1 MKIITKFA
9 IAAVAIIAACT
20 PASAQ
25 MLQIGPRIGTEV
37 SRLSF
42 DKDVFDGENRAGFAG
57 GLQLEFTAP
66 VIGIGFDISAM
77 YVHRNN
83 NGIAPQ
89 GTPSTQ
95 VLGSYNTDYI
105 EVPLNFKYKIGLP
118 VVGKIVTPYVFTGPS
133 VAFLTSKE
141 AINAAFNN
149 KKVNVAWN
157 FGIGV
162 QLFSHLQIGA
172 SYGLGITKAVEY
184 VTPIQGVD
192 IKGKNNYWTITAAW
206 LFKVL

>member
-1 MKIITKFA
+1 MKVLRKLA
-9 IAAVAIIAACT
+9 LAAVATVAVCT
-20 PASAQ
+20 SASAQ
-25 MLQIGPRIGTEV
+25 MLSIGPRIGTEV

-42 DKDVFDGENRAGFAG
+42 DEDVFDGENRAGFTG

-83 NGIAPQ
+83 NGIVPK
-89 GTPSTQ
+89 GSPSSMA
-95 VLGSYNTDYI
+95 LGSYNTDYI
-105 EVPLNFKYKIGLP
+105 EVPINFKYKLGLP
-118 VVGKIVTPYVFTGPS
+118 GIGKIVTPYVFTGPS
-133 VAFLTSKE
+133 FAFLTSKE
-141 AINAAFNN
+141 EINAAFKN
-149 KKVNVAWN
+149 KKLDVAWN

-184 VTPIQGVD
+184 VGAVQSADIQGR
-192 IKGKNNYWTITAAW
+192 NNYWTITAAW